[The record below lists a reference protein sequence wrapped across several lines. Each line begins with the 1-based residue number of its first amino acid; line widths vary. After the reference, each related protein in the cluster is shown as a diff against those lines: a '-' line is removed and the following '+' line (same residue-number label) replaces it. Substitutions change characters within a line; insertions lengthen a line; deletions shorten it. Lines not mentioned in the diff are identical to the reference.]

1 MNSESGSG
9 VFLLSA
15 ACSAIFMGT
24 IGAISAYAGV
34 GAETVTFYRLFIG
47 AVLVAVFLLATG

>member
-1 MNSESGSG
+1 MSSVSGSG

-15 ACSAIFMGT
+15 AFSAIFLGT
-24 IGAISAYAGV
+24 IGAISLYAGA

-47 AVLVAVFLLATG
+47 ALLMAVYLLAF